1 MIRLKAVDC
10 KSPTPD
16 ALCLSIQGASRV
28 KKKTTLL
35 GTSILTR
42 GLLLRC
48 EDMFEKV
55 KTH

>member
-48 EDMFEKV
+48 EGMFEKV